1 MLQYA
6 GDNDFCPLTFFS
18 MAPNRAK
25 KLLFLAGMFD
35 LILMSGSPNLT
46 MFTEP
51 VDSFRTYTA
60 NFFDLPGVLKGLLR
74 VTVLPWYVAIVRSL
88 E

>member
-1 MLQYA
+1 
-6 GDNDFCPLTFFS
+6 

-25 KLLFLAGMFD
+25 KLRFLAGMFD

-46 MFTEP
+46 MLTTP
-51 VDSFRTYTA
+51 VDLFRTYTA

-74 VTVLPWYVAIVRSL
+74 VTVLFWYVAIVRSL